1 MTMIPKLTDEITLVS
16 KVRSLG
22 IECSAFD
29 GLTTPEQRRAAVRI
43 AIDPVL
49 EVTFAVR
56 NGKRISMAMQFAS
69 VYGEVP

>member
-1 MTMIPKLTDEITLVS
+1 MIPKLTDEITLIS

-22 IECSAFD
+22 IQCNAFD
-29 GLTTPEQRRAAVRI
+29 GLTTPEQRRAAVRV

-49 EVTFAVR
+49 EVTFSVL
-56 NGKRISMAMQFAS
+56 NGKRITLAMQFAS